1 MTTPRFPSWR
11 AIENFIVAE
20 TGCKPFSGAGINY
33 RKAEKVCILRSVDGT
48 AFYDDNMEDVLNPQY
63 TLFGHNGDQD
73 INEPKFNEPLM
84 NPLKTSK
91 IYLYRVTGGE
101 YVWYGEY
108 KISSNVTKRHPGMD
122 GVQRNIV
129 VLNLQKIIH

>member
-1 MTTPRFPSWR
+1 M
-11 AIENFIVAE
+11 
-20 TGCKPFSGAGINY
+20 
-33 RKAEKVCILRSVDGT
+33 DGT